1 MQGVS
6 MMTSEV
12 GRRGALAPQAGFTL
26 FELLVTLIVLAVVL
40 AIAVPNLSAFVT
52 NSRLRAT
59 QSEFVS
65 ALTLARSEA
74 TKRGGQVVVRALGA
88 TAGSEFVG
96 GWQVF
101 VDADADGAFDTGEVV
116 IRDYASL
123 SSGMRFTAVVGSTTT
138 AATSAAFTPRGF
150 LTPVTDL
157 NFRICGPT
165 GQKKSYSIR
174 LEPVGIADVV
184 EGEACI

>member
-1 MQGVS
+1 MSNRVQGANSV
-6 MMTSEV
+6 
-12 GRRGALAPQAGFTL
+12 LARSGGFTL
-26 FELLVTLIVLAVVL
+26 FELLITLIVLAVVL
-40 AIAVPNLSAFVT
+40 AIAVPGLSSFVS
-52 NSRLRAT
+52 NSRLRAS

-88 TAGSEFVG
+88 TAGSEFLG

-101 VDADADGAFDTGEVV
+101 VDANANGAFDAGEAV
-116 IRDYASL
+116 IRDYAAL
-123 SSGMRFTAVVGSTTT
+123 GSGMRFTAVVGSTTT
-138 AATSAAFTPRGF
+138 AATSATFTARGF
-150 LTPVTDL
+150 LAPTTDL
-157 NFRICGPT
+157 NFKLCGPA

-184 EGEACI
+184 EGEACT

>member
-1 MQGVS
+1 MVS
-6 MMTSEV
+6 SAN
-12 GRRGALAPQAGFTL
+12 RRSREAQQSGFTL

-40 AIAVPNLSAFVT
+40 AIAVPNLSAFVS

-59 QSEFVS
+59 QSEFAS

-88 TAGSEFVG
+88 TAGSEFAG

-101 VDADADGAFDTGEVV
+101 VDANANGSFDAGETV
-116 IRDYASL
+116 IRDYAAL
-123 SSGMRFTAVVGSTTT
+123 GSGMRFTALVGSTTT
-138 AATSAAFTPRGF
+138 AATAAAFSARGF
-150 LTPVTDL
+150 LTPATDL
-157 NFRICGPT
+157 NFKICGPV

-184 EGEACI
+184 EGEACT

>member
-1 MQGVS
+1 MAGV
-6 MMTSEV
+6 TH
-12 GRRGALAPQAGFTL
+12 RRGMWRQGGFTL

-40 AIAVPNLSAFVT
+40 AIAVPNLSTFVS

-88 TAGSEFVG
+88 TAGSEFAG

-101 VDADADGAFDTGEVV
+101 VDADSSGNFSAGDTP
-116 IRDYASL
+116 IRDYAPL
-123 SSGMRFTAVVGSTTT
+123 GNGMRFTALVGATTT
-138 AATSAAFTPRGF
+138 AATSAVFTARGF
-150 LTPVTDL
+150 LSPTTDL
-157 NFRICGPT
+157 NFRICGPV

-174 LEPVGIADVV
+174 LEPVGIADVI
-184 EGEACI
+184 EGEACT